1 MAFFAIPI
9 PDDRKARIDEGLA
22 AFKKDWPDVR
32 WVHPEDYHFTLRF
45 LGGLQAEAMTR
56 LLAQVRGE
64 GLPFPPFTL
73 NLQGISSF
81 PPQRDRGVLWIGLNA
96 TPPELLNL
104 QMRLEQ
110 AVQALGFEA
119 ETRPFTP
126 HLTIGRFKSHDA
138 AGIMERLPE
147 FAAQEFGQF
156 TCREYVLM
164 KRRYGAR
171 DHEAR
176 PLYEVLARF
185 PV

>member
-1 MAFFAIPI
+1 MAFFAIPL
-9 PDDRKARIDEGLA
+9 PDEGKARINEGLA
-22 AFKKDWPDVR
+22 ALRKDWPDVR

-45 LGGLQAEAMTR
+45 LGGLQPEAMTR
-56 LLAQVRGE
+56 LLTVVKGG

-81 PPQRDRGVLWIGLNA
+81 PPQRDRGVLWIGLNLM
-96 TPPELLNL
+96 PPEMLDL

-110 AVQALGFEA
+110 AVQAWGFEA

-126 HLTIGRFKSHDA
+126 HLTIGRFKNHDA

-147 FAAQEFGQF
+147 FAAQDFGQF
-156 TCREYVLM
+156 TCREYALM

>member
-9 PDDRKARIDEGLA
+9 PDENKARINEGLA
-22 AFKKDWPDVR
+22 PLKKEWPHVQ

-56 LLAQVRGE
+56 LLATVKEG

-81 PPQRDRGVLWIGLNA
+81 PPQRDRGVLWIGLDVR
-96 TPPELLNL
+96 PPEMLDL
-104 QMRLEQ
+104 QMRLEK
-110 AVQALGFEA
+110 AVQSWGFEA

-138 AGIMERLPE
+138 AGILERLPE
-147 FAAQEFGQF
+147 FAAQDFGSL
-156 TCREYVLM
+156 TCREYALM

-171 DHEAR
+171 DDEAR
-176 PLYEVLARF
+176 PLYEVLIRF
-185 PV
+185 SV